1 MLHGKHLI
9 PNLFVLW
16 HVNPNIL
23 FLFFCYVQKS
33 KFMKDI
39 QAKSGLSGIYR
50 DIQIIQWSQNMY
62 SIACQIQQC
71 KTLNNQFCDK
81 MAKQTRVTGGTYIY
95 YLYESKIMMAQM
107 TEFWFQTTNKNEYN
121 FTCTMKPASTSHK
134 FFSSSWGCRTERG
147 RWSGGLC
154 GYRLRLSDDQWR
166 ECRRDRND
174 KAGFGLDNSVLKR
187 CWLWR

>member
-1 MLHGKHLI
+1 MCK
-9 PNLFVLW
+9 NLSLW
-16 HVNPNIL
+16 RI
-23 FLFFCYVQKS
+23 FKQKVAC
-33 KFMKDI
+33 
-39 QAKSGLSGIYR
+39 QASI

-187 CWLWR
+187 CWLWRWRCCGICVGDDGGGYSRWRAR